1 MSLVEVAL
9 IEGDGI
15 GPEISAAVV
24 EILESAGAKVRW
36 IPAFAGAKAVEKFG
50 NPLPRETIELI
61 KSCRVALK
69 GPLTTEIG
77 LEAGAAK
84 GFRSL
89 NVQLRKELDLYANVR
104 PIKSLPNLKTKFE
117 GVDLVIIREN
127 TEGLYSGLEHE
138 ITPGVVTSLKVATRT
153 ACTRIA
159 EFAFSYAE
167 KSKRKKI
174 TAVHKAN
181 IMKLSDGLALE
192 CYREVANQH
201 PEIEYEER
209 IVDATAMHLVMHPE
223 RFDVLVM
230 ENLYGDILSDLAAG
244 LIGGLGLAASANI
257 GMESALFESVH
268 GSAPDIAGK
277 GVANPTALLFSATQL
292 LRHVGQ
298 LSTALAIEAAV
309 FETFK
314 NRDLLTPDLGGNGS
328 TKSFTAAVCEQLK
341 AVPLR

>member
-1 MSLVEVAL
+1 MSVAEVAL

-15 GPEISAAVV
+15 GPEISRAVV
-24 EILESAGAKVRW
+24 EILESSGAKVRFR
-36 IPAFAGAKAVEKFG
+36 PAFAGAKAVERYG
-50 NPLPRETIELI
+50 SALPNETLDLI
-61 KSCRVALK
+61 RSCRVALK

-77 LEAGAAK
+77 SEAGVAK
-84 GFRSL
+84 GTRSL

-117 GVDLVIIREN
+117 NVDLVIIREN
-127 TEGLYSGLEHE
+127 TEGLYTGLEHE
-138 ITPGVVTSLKVATRT
+138 ITPGVVTSLKVATRM

-159 EFAFSYAE
+159 EFAFNYAE
-167 KSKRKKI
+167 RAKRKKI
-174 TAVHKAN
+174 TGVHKAN

-223 RFDVLVM
+223 KFDVLVM

-257 GMESALFESVH
+257 GMHAAVFEAVH

-277 GVANPTALLFSATQL
+277 GLANPTALLFSATQL

-298 LSTALAIEAAV
+298 LSPALAIESAV

-314 NRDLLTPDLGGNGS
+314 SRDSLTPDLGGKGS
-328 TKSFTAAVCEQLK
+328 TASFTKAVCEQLRQSCG
-341 AVPLR
+341 V